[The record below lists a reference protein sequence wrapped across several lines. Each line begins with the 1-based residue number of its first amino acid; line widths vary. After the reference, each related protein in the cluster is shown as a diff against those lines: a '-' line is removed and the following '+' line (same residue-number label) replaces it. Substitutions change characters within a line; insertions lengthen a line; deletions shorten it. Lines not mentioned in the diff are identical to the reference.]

1 MVLQKSVD
9 ETRRL
14 FSIKWQPTKHTSVE
28 VHPDVVRK
36 SILSATTATAAQ
48 ALGIATHLLETTISY
63 VKEREQFGKPVGIN
77 QAIKHHLADT
87 GKAIEFA
94 RPMVHRAAWAL
105 SVSDPEEHVAV
116 SMGKYLASKAVNH
129 ACRTALQCHGAIG
142 YTMEYDLQIWLK
154 RGWALAATRG
164 DAIAH
169 IDVIGRN
176 ILNDED
182 NSANG

>member
-1 MVLQKSVD
+1 
-9 ETRRL
+9 
-14 FSIKWQPTKHTSVE
+14 
-28 VHPDVVRK
+28 
-36 SILSATTATAAQ
+36 
-48 ALGIATHLLETTISY
+48 
-63 VKEREQFGKPVGIN
+63 
-77 QAIKHHLADT
+77 
-87 GKAIEFA
+87 
-94 RPMVHRAAWAL
+94 MVHRAAWAL
-105 SVSDPEEHVAV
+105 SVSDPEEQVAV

-176 ILNDED
+176 ILNDEHNQPMD
-182 NSANG
+182 KESLHAARKLRRSFHALARKVLNHNISVQKLDEITERLETIQNEIPAAELPKWWQPETGSGELRSSTYRNRSLYQGPTIYSPLI